1 MNIEITI
8 FRRNFSNVTD
18 TLFTTLIPLEEY
30 KLDKKKFKEVVLS
43 NDEPFGG
50 WGLGMSNILYINQ
63 VFLFVVVH
71 SVAFSLIYISASVHG
86 RREPF
91 TVKTFACAEQLFVF
105 RVALPCT
112 HVVRV
117 VTDDRIAFVFVT
129 VY

>member
-8 FRRNFSNVTD
+8 FRRNLSNVTD

-50 WGLGMSNILYINQ
+50 WGLEMSNILYINQ

-71 SVAFSLIYISASVHG
+71 SVAFL
-86 RREPF
+86 
-91 TVKTFACAEQLFVF
+91 
-105 RVALPCT
+105 
-112 HVVRV
+112 
-117 VTDDRIAFVFVT
+117 
-129 VY
+129 

>member
-8 FRRNFSNVTD
+8 FRRNLSNVTD

-50 WGLGMSNILYINQ
+50 LGMSNILYINQ

-71 SVAFSLIYISASVHG
+71 SVAFL
-86 RREPF
+86 
-91 TVKTFACAEQLFVF
+91 
-105 RVALPCT
+105 
-112 HVVRV
+112 
-117 VTDDRIAFVFVT
+117 
-129 VY
+129 

>member
-43 NDEPFGG
+43 NDELFGG

-71 SVAFSLIYISASVHG
+71 SVAFL
-86 RREPF
+86 
-91 TVKTFACAEQLFVF
+91 
-105 RVALPCT
+105 
-112 HVVRV
+112 
-117 VTDDRIAFVFVT
+117 
-129 VY
+129 

>member
-1 MNIEITI
+1 VNIEITI

-43 NDEPFGG
+43 NDELFGG

-71 SVAFSLIYISASVHG
+71 SVAFL
-86 RREPF
+86 
-91 TVKTFACAEQLFVF
+91 
-105 RVALPCT
+105 
-112 HVVRV
+112 
-117 VTDDRIAFVFVT
+117 
-129 VY
+129 

>member
-8 FRRNFSNVTD
+8 FRRNLSNVTD

-71 SVAFSLIYISASVHG
+71 SVAFFIGKLLSL
-86 RREPF
+86 R
-91 TVKTFACAEQLFVF
+91 LNFVF
-105 RVALPCT
+105 SEIKTADVVKVANCVLNRWKCVSP
-112 HVVRV
+112 VLSFY
-117 VTDDRIAFVFVT
+117 IPKANNQFVS
-129 VY
+129 

>member
-30 KLDKKKFKEVVLS
+30 QLEKKKFKEVVLS

-50 WGLGMSNILYINQ
+50 WGLGMSNILYIYQ

-71 SVAFSLIYISASVHG
+71 SVAFL
-86 RREPF
+86 
-91 TVKTFACAEQLFVF
+91 
-105 RVALPCT
+105 
-112 HVVRV
+112 
-117 VTDDRIAFVFVT
+117 
-129 VY
+129 

>member
-30 KLDKKKFKEVVLS
+30 KLDKKKFKEAVLS

-50 WGLGMSNILYINQ
+50 WGLGMSNILYIYQ

-71 SVAFSLIYISASVHG
+71 SVAFL
-86 RREPF
+86 
-91 TVKTFACAEQLFVF
+91 
-105 RVALPCT
+105 
-112 HVVRV
+112 
-117 VTDDRIAFVFVT
+117 
-129 VY
+129 

>member
-8 FRRNFSNVTD
+8 FRRNLSNVTD

-30 KLDKKKFKEVVLS
+30 KLDKKKFMEVVLS

-71 SVAFSLIYISASVHG
+71 SVAFL
-86 RREPF
+86 
-91 TVKTFACAEQLFVF
+91 
-105 RVALPCT
+105 
-112 HVVRV
+112 
-117 VTDDRIAFVFVT
+117 
-129 VY
+129 

>member
-50 WGLGMSNILYINQ
+50 WGLGMSNILYIYQ
-63 VFLFVVVH
+63 VFLFVVVR
-71 SVAFSLIYISASVHG
+71 SEE
-86 RREPF
+86 RRVGKECRSRWSPY
-91 TVKTFACAEQLFVF
+91 
-105 RVALPCT
+105 
-112 HVVRV
+112 H
-117 VTDDRIAFVFVT
+117 
-129 VY
+129 